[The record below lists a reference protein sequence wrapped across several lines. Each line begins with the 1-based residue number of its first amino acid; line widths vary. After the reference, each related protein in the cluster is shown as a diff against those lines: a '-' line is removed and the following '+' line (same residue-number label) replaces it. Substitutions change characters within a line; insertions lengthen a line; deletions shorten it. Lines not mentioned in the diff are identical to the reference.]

1 MRAGGCAVQQALTSE
16 AAGTVKQAV
25 ALAKQRGHAQ
35 VTPLHVANTM
45 LAATT
50 GLLRTACL
58 QSHSHPLRCNALE
71 LCFNVA
77 LNRLPASSSPILRHH
92 HSQFP
97 SISNAL
103 VAAFKR
109 AQAHQRRGSIENQQQ
124 PILSV
129 KVELSHLIISIL
141 DDPSVSRV
149 MREAGFSS
157 TQVKRNVEKAV
168 SSSNKSK
175 ENSLLSLSPSPC
187 PSPPTSDQT
196 RGNNSKPT
204 TYESV
209 KNEDING
216 VINSLLNKK
225 RKSIVIVGEYVS
237 DIETVVK
244 GVMNR
249 VKKGEIPEDLREV
262 ELRSIPPYSFCNLH
276 REEVENK
283 MTELTCLLKSTVAKG
298 VVLYLGD
305 LKWILDNR
313 VSSGIYCPVEHM
325 IMELGRLVHGIGDMG
340 RFWLMGIATFQTYR
354 RCTTGHNSLET
365 VWGVHPVTIPADS
378 LRLSLIS
385 HSNEQIE
392 ERSNN
397 DENGN
402 CQLLFTTGEENLTCR
417 ADYSAKFQ
425 IEVPNSQTSICNSE
439 PTLSSLPTWLR
450 NGSRR
455 LNIDDQNCVSMGE
468 ICRKWNSRSDTV
480 QSQPLPFG
488 TTLSF
493 SSASTQ
499 NPNLQL
505 SHFPFLASTQ
515 PPENQQ
521 WLSTAPNSSASSSDI
536 TVMDQYVQKFK
547 EFTAENLNIL
557 CTGLEKKV
565 PRQKEIIPEIS
576 SAILQCRSGMLR
588 RKDKK
593 QETWLYFQGLDAHA
607 KQEIARELAKIIFGS
622 YSNFTSV
629 NLLSCFSS
637 STREDSIQR
646 LTQEVTINPHRVF
659 FVQHMEHADYC
670 SKTGIKMAI
679 ERGRMRNANGEE
691 VSLYDAIII
700 LSSDSISSR
709 TCSFS
714 TKQKSGESM
723 HKKGWVSLDL
733 NICFDDHDST
743 VCVEDQ
749 SIDHDVWLLENVDR
763 CIVFNNQQV

>member
-1 MRAGGCAVQQALTSE
+1 MRAGGCAMQQALTSE

-25 ALAKQRGHAQ
+25 ALAKRRGHAQ

-77 LNRLPASSSPILRHH
+77 LNRLPASPSSPILGHH
-92 HSQFP
+92 HLQFP
-97 SISNAL
+97 SISKAL

-124 PILSV
+124 SILSV
-129 KVELSHLIISIL
+129 KVELAHLIISIL

-175 ENSLLSLSPSPC
+175 ENSLLSLSPSPSQ
-187 PSPPTSDQT
+187 SPPFSDQT
-196 RGNNSKPT
+196 KRNNSKPT

-209 KNEDING
+209 KNEDINS
-216 VINSLLNKK
+216 VINGLMNKG
-225 RKSIVIVGEYVS
+225 RKSIVIVGECVS

-249 VKKGEIPEDLREV
+249 VRKGEIPENLREL

-283 MTELTCLLKSTVAKG
+283 MTELTCLLKSPVAKG

-313 VSSGIYCPVEHM
+313 VSSGIYCPLEHM
-325 IMELGRLVHGIGDMG
+325 IMELGRLVHGIGVV
-340 RFWLMGIATFQTYR
+340 RKFWLMGIATFQTYR

-365 VWGVHPVTIPADS
+365 VWGVQPVTIPADC
-378 LRLSLIS
+378 LGLSLIS

-392 ERSNN
+392 ERSNIN
-397 DENGN
+397 ENGN
-402 CQLLFTTGEENLTCR
+402 CQLLLTTGEENLTCR
-417 ADYSAKFQ
+417 ADYLAKFLIQ
-425 IEVPNSQTSICNSE
+425 TPNSRTSICNRG
-439 PTLSSLPTWLR
+439 PTISSLPPWLR

-468 ICRKWNSRSDTV
+468 NCRKWNSISDTV

-488 TTLSF
+488 TI
-493 SSASTQ
+493 SSASPQ
-499 NPNLQL
+499 NHNLQL
-505 SHFPFLASTQ
+505 SHFPLLASTQ
-515 PPENQQ
+515 PQENQQ
-521 WLSTAPNSSASSSDI
+521 SLSAAPNSAASSSAIMD
-536 TVMDQYVQKFK
+536 MDQYVQKFK

-557 CTGLEKKV
+557 CTGLEKRF
-565 PRQKEIIPEIS
+565 PRQKEIIPEIA
-576 SAILQCRSGMLR
+576 SAVLQCRSGMLR

-593 QETWLYFQGLDAHA
+593 QETWLYFQGLDARA
-607 KQEIARELAKIIFGS
+607 KQEIARELAKIIFD
-622 YSNFTSV
+622 T
-629 NLLSCFSS
+629 
-637 STREDSIQR
+637 
-646 LTQEVTINPHRVF
+646 
-659 FVQHMEHADYC
+659 EHADYC

-679 ERGRMRNANGEE
+679 ERGRMSNANGEE

-700 LSSDSISSR
+700 LSSESISSR
-709 TCSFS
+709 TRFFS
-714 TKQKSGESM
+714 TKQKSDESM
-723 HKKGWVSLDL
+723 QKKGCVSLDL
-733 NICFDDHDST
+733 NISFDDHDNT

-749 SIDHDVWLLENVDR
+749 SIDRDVWLLENVDR
-763 CIVFNNQQV
+763 CIVFNNQPL